1 MFNMFL
7 LTAATALCSTTLNA
21 GSILGSE
28 AILWLQRINT
38 RLRGRVAFK
47 RPYTGSISRSI
58 PHDIFKVARRVIS
71 ENRDGSFYEPR
82 CYIKKNKKTEVICFT
97 SLYSLQKFFSVISAL
112 SIKEV
117 KQYFR
122 HKLKSRGRED
132 HVVKLLVDKDKQLDL
147 TYYIK
152 RGQLTITFKYGEW
165 NTTNYPFHD
174 CFFNVSEFKL
184 RL

>member
-1 MFNMFL
+1 MVAFMSH
-7 LTAATALCSTTLNA
+7 AATL
-21 GSILGSE
+21 
-28 AILWLQRINT
+28 RKT
-38 RLRGRVAFK
+38 RRLKSSVLLL
-47 RPYTGSISRSI
+47 
-58 PHDIFKVARRVIS
+58 
-71 ENRDGSFYEPR
+71 
-82 CYIKKNKKTEVICFT
+82 YIHCRN
-97 SLYSLQKFFSVISAL
+97 FFSVISAL

-174 CFFNVSEFKL
+174 CFFNVSEVKL